1 MCVKRFGSPAACTKK
16 NKLCGAMARKTQ
28 QSAKKPVVEEV
39 PDEEETGRH
48 LKRFSLEFLAEV
60 AAACQLPTN
69 DVRKVLEGLRKTLL
83 KQIRDKSTTRIP
95 NIAMLRVKTLKARP
109 ATRKLLFG
117 VEKEMRA
124 KPETTKVMCTALKAF
139 KIDCRA

>member
-1 MCVKRFGSPAACTKK
+1 MCVKRLAPRQPVRKK
-16 NKLCGAMARKTQ
+16 NKLCGAMARKT

-109 ATRKLLFG
+109 ATKKLLFG